1 MLLTWRRTY
10 AVLADSHTTPGW
22 TGAGGGFTVRCS
34 RPGGPLSMSFRR
46 GSFELVYLTGMF
58 NARLTLPL
66 MLLLAA
72 AGTPSASLAQCVSG
86 QQARELIAQGQVVT
100 FPEALQ
106 RAGVS
111 RDQVAGN
118 PQLCQAG
125 GGFVYKVRV
134 YQDGQLSGVN
144 IPAN

>member
-1 MLLTWRRTY
+1 
-10 AVLADSHTTPGW
+10 
-22 TGAGGGFTVRCS
+22 
-34 RPGGPLSMSFRR
+34 
-46 GSFELVYLTGMF
+46 MF
-58 NARLTLPL
+58 AARLTLVA

-72 AGTPSASLAQCVSG
+72 AGFSPAALAQCVSG
-86 QQARELIAQGQVVT
+86 QQARELISQGQVVT

-106 RAGVS
+106 RAGVQ

-118 PQLCQAG
+118 PQLCSAG

-134 YQDGQLSGVN
+134 YQDGQLTGVN

>member
-1 MLLTWRRTY
+1 MFYARTILLVAML
-10 AVLADSHTTPGW
+10 V
-22 TGAGGGFTVRCS
+22 
-34 RPGGPLSMSFRR
+34 
-46 GSFELVYLTGMF
+46 
-58 NARLTLPL
+58 
-66 MLLLAA
+66 AA
-72 AGTPSASLAQCVSG
+72 AGMPSKSLAQCVSG
-86 QQARELIAQGQVVT
+86 QQARELISQGQVVT

-118 PQLCQAG
+118 PQLCQG
-125 GGFVYKVRV
+125 GGGYVYRVRV

>member
-1 MLLTWRRTY
+1 MFDARSAL
-10 AVLADSHTTPGW
+10 
-22 TGAGGGFTVRCS
+22 FT
-34 RPGGPLSMSFRR
+34 
-46 GSFELVYLTGMF
+46 
-58 NARLTLPL
+58 

-72 AGTPSASLAQCVSG
+72 AALPSVSAAQCVSG
-86 QQARELIAQGQVVT
+86 KQARDLIQQGQVVT

-125 GGFVYKVRV
+125 GGFVYRVRV